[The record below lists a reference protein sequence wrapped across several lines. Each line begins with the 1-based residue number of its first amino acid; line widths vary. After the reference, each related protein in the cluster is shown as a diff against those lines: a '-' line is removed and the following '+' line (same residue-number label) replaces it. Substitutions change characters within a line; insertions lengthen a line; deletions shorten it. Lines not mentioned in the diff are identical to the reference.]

1 MKGGVAQQVRAC
13 GSYPQGWGFKS
24 LRRHLKG
31 VGYMKEKVEIKKLTS
46 KSEVAKLLRELAD
59 QVEAGQVKVGE
70 VTVNLS
76 ESFEC
81 ELEYKVKEDKHQI
94 EVKFEWRG

>member
-1 MKGGVAQQVRAC
+1 
-13 GSYPQGWGFKS
+13 
-24 LRRHLKG
+24 
-31 VGYMKEKVEIKKLTS
+31 
-46 KSEVAKLLRELAD
+46 VAKLLRELAD

-70 VTVNLS
+70 VTVNLP

>member
-1 MKGGVAQQVRAC
+1 
-13 GSYPQGWGFKS
+13 
-24 LRRHLKG
+24 
-31 VGYMKEKVEIKKLTS
+31 MKEKVEVKKITS
-46 KSEVAKLLRELAD
+46 KSEAAKLLRELAD

-70 VTVNLS
+70 VTVNLP

-94 EVKFEWRG
+94 EVEFEWNG